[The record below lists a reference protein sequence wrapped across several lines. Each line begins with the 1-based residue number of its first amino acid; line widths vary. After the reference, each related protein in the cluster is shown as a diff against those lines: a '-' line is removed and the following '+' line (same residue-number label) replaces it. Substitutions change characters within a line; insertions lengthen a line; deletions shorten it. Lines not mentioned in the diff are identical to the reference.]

1 MTVIFLVRDSD
12 FRICDCHLLY
22 FDCELTH
29 FDRDVS
35 TYDSHS
41 NFRDCV
47 DADCVDAWMRAK
59 RESQVCLKKSQLV

>member
-29 FDRDVS
+29 FDRDVL

-47 DADCVDAWMRAK
+47 DARMRGCA
-59 RESQVCLKKSQLV
+59 RIAIRDS

>member
-47 DADCVDAWMRAK
+47 DAWMRAK
-59 RESQVCLKKSQLV
+59 RDS